1 MTKKEERYTII
12 GLIIAVLSLLIAI
25 PPIQRFIEERT
36 SAAPTPTALATPTM
50 PPTSAPVVVSPLPP
64 WVPELVKVPAG
75 PFLMGST
82 DADIRARD
90 NEKPQHEL
98 TLPDYWIGHTEVTN
112 AQFRPF
118 VEGDG
123 YTNIAYWTEA
133 GWAWRVAEKISQP
146 MFWEDSLFNG
156 DDQPVVGVS
165 WYEAVAYVRWLSAQI
180 GHTFR
185 LPTEAEW
192 EKAARGPDGRI
203 YPWGDTWDT
212 SRLHSGGTVG
222 RTTTTP
228 VGQYPSGASPYR
240 ALDLAG
246 NVWEWCATKW
256 RERYPYRLVDEWT
269 EEYLAGESSRVMCGT
284 SHRGSS
290 ELHSRSASR
299 IDRELDPRHGHDLRS
314 YVGLR
319 IASDA
324 PVPGAGQ

>member
-25 PPIQRFIEERT
+25 PPIQRFVEDRT

-50 PPTSAPVVVSPLPP
+50 PPTSAPVVVSSLPP

-82 DADIRARD
+82 DDDIRARD

-98 TLPDYWIGHTEVTN
+98 TLPDYWIGRTEVTN

-123 YTNIAYWTEA
+123 YLNIAYWTEA
-133 GWAWRVAEKISQP
+133 GWAWRVNQKISQP
-146 MFWEDSLFNG
+146 ASWEDERFNG
-156 DDQPVVGVS
+156 DDQPVVGVN
-165 WYEAVAYVRWLSAQI
+165 WYEAVAYVRWLSAQT

-203 YPWGDTWDT
+203 YPWGDEYDR
-212 SRLHSGGTVG
+212 SRLNDGGPND
-222 RTTTTP
+222 TTTP
-228 VGQYPSGASPYR
+228 VGQYPTGASPYR

-246 NVWEWCATKW
+246 NAAEWCATKW

-269 EEYLAGESSRVMCGT
+269 EEYLAGESNRVVCGT
-284 SHRGSS
+284 SWYTNSS
-290 ELHSRSASR
+290 MYARSASR
-299 IDRELDPRHGHDLRS
+299 KYRERDPRSRS
-314 YVGLR
+314 INDYYGLR

-324 PVPGAGQ
+324 PVPGASP